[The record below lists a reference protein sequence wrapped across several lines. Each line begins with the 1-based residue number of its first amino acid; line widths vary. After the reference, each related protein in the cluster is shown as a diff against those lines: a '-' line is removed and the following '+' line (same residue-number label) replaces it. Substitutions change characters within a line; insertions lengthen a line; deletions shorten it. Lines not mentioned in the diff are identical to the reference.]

1 MKNIFIANIGLNYMI
16 WCDEK
21 PLKVQSY
28 VLIDDHPLEKLATAV
43 SNVMNLYPVS
53 HCYGTG

>member
-1 MKNIFIANIGLNYMI
+1 MDHIM
-16 WCDEK
+16 WSHEK

-53 HCYGTG
+53 PYYTV